1 MIRLLKLLKWDLQVK
16 ESRFHYYFWLVRN
29 LPGQFGM
36 DIRSR
41 FLKGY
46 LHSVG
51 LNLSVHE
58 GVRVRNIDR
67 LVCGDNVV
75 IGVNNFLQAAG
86 WIILGNCVLLGPD
99 VKIWSSNHVYKD
111 PEIPVIKQGY
121 EEKKV
126 IIGNNVWI
134 GGNCFIMPGTEI
146 GDGCIVSAGS
156 VVGRKVIPPNSI
168 LAGNPARKIG
178 NRKKEGIE

>member
-1 MIRLLKLLKWDLQVK
+1 MIDLLKLLKWDLQLK
-16 ESRFHYYFWLVRN
+16 EGRFHYFFWLFRN

-41 FLKGY
+41 FLRRY

-51 LNLSVHE
+51 SNLKVHE
-58 GVRVRNIDR
+58 GVRIRNVDR

-86 WIILGNCVLLGPD
+86 WIILGDYVLIGPD
-99 VKIWSSNHVYKD
+99 VKIWSVNHVFKD
-111 PEIPVIKQGY
+111 PDVPVIKQGY

-126 IIGNNVWI
+126 TIGNNVWI
-134 GGNCFIMPGTEI
+134 GANCFIMPGVEI

-156 VVGRKVIPPNSI
+156 VLGKKVISPYSI

-178 NRKKEGIE
+178 TRKKV

>member
-1 MIRLLKLLKWDLQVK
+1 MIRLLKLLKWDLQFK
-16 ESRFHYYFWLVRN
+16 KGRFHYFFFFFRN

-36 DIRSR
+36 EVRSQ
-41 FLKGY
+41 FLRRY

-51 LNLSVHE
+51 PDLKVHE
-58 GVRVRNIDR
+58 GVRIRNVDR

-75 IGVNNFLQAAG
+75 FGVNNFLQAAG
-86 WIILGNCVLLGPD
+86 WIILGNHVLLGPD
-99 VKIWSSNHVYKD
+99 VKIWSSNHFYKD

-134 GGNCFIMPGTEI
+134 GANCFIMPGAEI

-156 VVGRKVIPPNSI
+156 VVGRKVIPPYSI